1 MRTFVL
7 AALLTFL
14 IFNAQAQNYKL
25 YNVFMFSFTRYVQW
39 PDEAN
44 KGDFEIAV
52 LGDSPIFEELKAMA
66 EIKKVGTRTIK
77 VTKVKSVAELKKTHM
92 LFVSKNNLAAMEDIA
107 AKLGQAPTL
116 IITEQPGT
124 KKSGINFFDKGGK
137 LAFELSN
144 ASLADHGL
152 RASSELTRIAIL
164 I

>member
-1 MRTFVL
+1 MRTLIISGLLIF
-7 AALLTFL
+7 LTFTTK
-14 IFNAQAQNYKL
+14 AQNYKL

-39 PDEAN
+39 PEESN

-52 LGDSPIFEELKAMA
+52 LGDSPIYDELKAMA

-77 VTKVKSVAELKKTHM
+77 VTKVKSVADLKKTHM
-92 LFVSKNNLAAMEDIA
+92 LFVSKNKLDAMEDIA

-124 KKSGINFFDKGGK
+124 KKSGINFFEKAGK
-137 LAFELSN
+137 LAFELN
-144 ASLADHGL
+144 NTSLTDHGL
-152 RASSELTRIAIL
+152 RASSELTRIAVL